1 MRYIGISI
9 HIYSLC
15 AHHEGSGGGGG
26 EGARGQVWNEGVA
39 YTCTSRFFIYYKSY
53 IFTYISD
60 DIRKAYKKLALQYH
74 PDKVE

>member
-1 MRYIGISI
+1 MRIIGISI

-15 AHHEGSGGGGG
+15 AHHEGGRGGQAG
-26 EGARGQVWNEGVA
+26 NEGVA
-39 YTCTSRFFIYYKSY
+39 YTCTSRFFIYYKPY

-74 PDKVE
+74 PDKVK